1 MWKEGTE
8 RKQAE
13 WTGEEQRF
21 LGSHGPL
28 PRGNRTL
35 VCLSSMRDGLGT
47 TEAWI
52 SKMVVMARKCC
63 RGTAIRA
70 LRLMSP

>member
-1 MWKEGTE
+1 MEGGDE
-8 RKQAE
+8 EKQAE
-13 WTGEEQRF
+13 WTEEEQRF

-35 VCLSSMRDGLGT
+35 VCLKSMRDGLRT
-47 TEAWI
+47 TEARI
-52 SKMVVMARKCC
+52 LKMVVMARKCC
-63 RGTAIRA
+63 RGKASMA